1 MGLERH
7 WLPGHHGH
15 HHHHDHQHAHDH
27 NYDQNQLCRPYHQ
40 NHRHHF
46 RACCRHNH
54 QHSCGLHRPRII
66 RRSLQHW
73 APPTQSLLR
82 LEFAHFR
89 SQICPAALLHV
100 GNKPRPRLPTCF
112 RVFVAR
118 ACFLLHSSERL
129 SVMARAI
136 RAPRAEW
143 RAEGL
148 KALSN
153 YWWAYMLE
161 FACAG
166 WWESPAYILVQSVT
180 AAKLHIMTWTLALRL
195 GIWKATFASCIG
207 WILLTTLAPTTWDAF
222 LSWDADGTN
231 LSLRQTYLLTQHEGT
246 QQVLPGPT
254 SRQ

>member
-153 YWWAYMLE
+153 YWWAYHVGICMRRLVGV
-161 FACAG
+161 ACIHTCSICDGGKVAHHDMDTCAALG
-166 WWESPAYILVQSVT
+166 YLKSYFRILYWVNPFDNLGPNNMGCFPVLRCWWHQSES
-180 AAKLHIMTWTLALRL
+180 
-195 GIWKATFASCIG
+195 
-207 WILLTTLAPTTWDAF
+207 
-222 LSWDADGTN
+222 
-231 LSLRQTYLLTQHEGT
+231 
-246 QQVLPGPT
+246 
-254 SRQ
+254 